1 MSEWVTFIVTV
12 PLVSAVLIVEVT
24 VNDQHLISQ
33 TQSLSSTLPPLQLLG
48 YNPQT
53 SYEFHHKILGE
64 DQKEATQLKGE
75 RQRQRERG
83 GGEGREGK
91 RDIIT
96 PPHLPHCINKA
107 SICKSSQ
114 ERRHNKNI

>member
-1 MSEWVTFIVTV
+1 MTFIVTV

-33 TQSLSSTLPPLQLLG
+33 TQSLSSTPPPPQLLG
-48 YNPQT
+48 YIPQT

-75 RQRQRERG
+75 RERERERERGGEKEREKERERERERG
-83 GGEGREGK
+83 GGRGKGGRE
-91 RDIIT
+91 REISLLLHIYHT
-96 PPHLPHCINKA
+96 V
-107 SICKSSQ
+107 
-114 ERRHNKNI
+114 

>member
-1 MSEWVTFIVTV
+1 MTFIVTV

-24 VNDQHLISQ
+24 VNDQRLISQ
-33 TQSLSSTLPPLQLLG
+33 TQSLLSTPPPLQPLG

-53 SYEFHHKILGE
+53 SYGFHHKILGE

-75 RQRQRERG
+75 RERERERERE
-83 GGEGREGK
+83 GGEGGRE

-96 PPHLPHCINKA
+96 PTHLPHCINKA
-107 SICKSSQ
+107 SVCKSSQ
-114 ERRHNKNI
+114 KRRHNKNI

>member
-75 RQRQRERG
+75 RQRQREREG
-83 GGEGREGK
+83 GGREGGK
-91 RDIIT
+91 ERYHYSSTSTTLYKQSKHMQIIT
-96 PPHLPHCINKA
+96 REKT
-107 SICKSSQ
+107 
-114 ERRHNKNI
+114 